1 MKRWCIAVVLIAA
14 LLLVGAAGA
23 VKPVKE
29 PVDKVVLIHYK
40 DGVAAKPA
48 PVLNAASFKLLGMKW
63 KAFPVRYYVNPSNG
77 DGLAPD
83 VVTASVTTSFATWD
97 EKTTVSASPSG
108 DLFRYEGLSTVD
120 NQVGQDQKNL
130 IYWGSMGATN
140 SNIIAMT
147 SIWYTRATKEI
158 IETDIQMNDD
168 MKWGIGVSSAYDVQ
182 NIATH
187 EAGHVCGLADL
198 YSSRDTALTMYG
210 YGSPGEVKK
219 RDLAA
224 GDIAGLVKLYG
235 A

>member
-83 VVTASVTTSFATWD
+83 AVTASVTSVLRDVGRRATSSQGPLQVRQGCP
-97 EKTTVSASPSG
+97 VSATRSRGTARTSSTGGRWGRELEHHRHHDRLVHPCHEG
-108 DLFRYEGLSTVD
+108 DR
-120 NQVGQDQKNL
+120 
-130 IYWGSMGATN
+130 
-140 SNIIAMT
+140 
-147 SIWYTRATKEI
+147 
-158 IETDIQMNDD
+158 
-168 MKWGIGVSSAYDVQ
+168 
-182 NIATH
+182 
-187 EAGHVCGLADL
+187 
-198 YSSRDTALTMYG
+198 RDRH
-210 YGSPGEVKK
+210 PDE
-219 RDLAA
+219 R
-224 GDIAGLVKLYG
+224 
-235 A
+235 